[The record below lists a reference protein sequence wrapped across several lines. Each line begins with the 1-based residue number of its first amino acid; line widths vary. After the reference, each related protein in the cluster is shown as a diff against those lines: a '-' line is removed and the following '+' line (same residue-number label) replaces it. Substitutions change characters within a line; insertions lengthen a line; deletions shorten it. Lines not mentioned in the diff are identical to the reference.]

1 MTFVSDKPIKRGAVM
16 IGLSL
21 IIVSTIVV
29 GALPWWPYSAAA
41 RSRHRYPWDWLFD
54 QDRSSGLEVSG
65 PVEVSAVTHHDLAD
79 DLADQV
85 AQAWEKGS
93 VTPLDEPRAAYAGR
107 DPGAG
112 TGQDGLV
119 A

>member
-1 MTFVSDKPIKRGAVM
+1 M

-21 IIVSTIVV
+21 IIISTIVA

-41 RSRHRYPWDWLFD
+41 RSRRRYPWDWLFD
-54 QDRSSGLEVSG
+54 QDRSSGPVEVSSPVEVSGPIEVSG
-65 PVEVSAVTHHDLAD
+65 PVEVSAATHHDLAD

-85 AQAWEKGS
+85 AQAWEKGR

-112 TGQDGLV
+112 TGQDRLV

>member
-1 MTFVSDKPIKRGAVM
+1 MTFVGDKPIKRGAVM

-54 QDRSSGLEVSG
+54 QGRSIG
-65 PVEVSAVTHHDLAD
+65 PIEVSAATHHDPAD
-79 DLADQV
+79 TLADQL

-93 VTPLDEPRAAYAGR
+93 VTPLHDPPGAYAAR
-107 DPGAG
+107 HAAPG
-112 TGQDGLV
+112 TGQDRLV

>member
-1 MTFVSDKPIKRGAVM
+1 MSVDKPIKRG
-16 IGLSL
+16 G
-21 IIVSTIVV
+21 IVSTIVV

-54 QDRSSGLEVSG
+54 QDRSSG
-65 PVEVSAVTHHDLAD
+65 PVEVSAATHHDPAD
-79 DLADQV
+79 TLADQL
-85 AQAWEKGS
+85 AQAWEKGR

-112 TGQDGLV
+112 NGQDRFV

>member
-1 MTFVSDKPIKRGAVM
+1 M

-21 IIVSTIVV
+21 IIISTIVA
-29 GALPWWPYSAAA
+29 GALPWWPYSAPA

-54 QDRSSGLEVSG
+54 QGRSIG
-65 PVEVSAVTHHDLAD
+65 PIEVSAATHHDLAD
-79 DLADQV
+79 ALADQV
-85 AQAWEKGS
+85 SQAWEKGR
-93 VTPLDEPRAAYAGR
+93 VTPLDEPGAAYAGR

-112 TGQDGLV
+112 TGQDRLV

>member
-1 MTFVSDKPIKRGAVM
+1 M

-21 IIVSTIVV
+21 IIVSTIVA

-54 QDRSSGLEVSG
+54 QDRSIG
-65 PVEVSAVTHHDLAD
+65 PIEVSAATHHDLAD
-79 DLADQV
+79 ALADQL
-85 AQAWEKGS
+85 AQAWEKGG
-93 VTPLDEPRAAYAGR
+93 VRPLHEPRRGHAGR
-107 DPGAG
+107 PPAVA
-112 TGQDGLV
+112 TGQDRLV

>member
-1 MTFVSDKPIKRGAVM
+1 M

-21 IIVSTIVV
+21 IIVSTIVA

-54 QDRSSGLEVSG
+54 QDRSISH
-65 PVEVSAVTHHDLAD
+65 VEVKTVTQLNPAD
-79 DLADQV
+79 ALADQL
-85 AQAWEKGS
+85 AQAWEKGR
-93 VTPLDEPRAAYAGR
+93 VKPLHEPRGAYAAR
-107 DPGAG
+107 HPA
-112 TGQDGLV
+112 TGQDRLV